1 MVRVVCQLFTTTSQT
16 TKTIL
21 LPSVLLYSVTFFVPS
36 YHQLRLVNVFLRA
49 LVILQVS
56 YSLYWLLYV
65 VLIPTNFYFLGSG
78 PEGFDDLCFH
88 TYGEFSPPPPSP
100 SSSSPSPPP
109 IQILL

>member
-65 VLIPTNFYFLGSG
+65 VLIPTNFYFL
-78 PEGFDDLCFH
+78 H
-88 TYGEFSPPPPSP
+88 TSNGGCRREEKSRNHWSLFTKLLFS
-100 SSSSPSPPP
+100 
-109 IQILL
+109 QN